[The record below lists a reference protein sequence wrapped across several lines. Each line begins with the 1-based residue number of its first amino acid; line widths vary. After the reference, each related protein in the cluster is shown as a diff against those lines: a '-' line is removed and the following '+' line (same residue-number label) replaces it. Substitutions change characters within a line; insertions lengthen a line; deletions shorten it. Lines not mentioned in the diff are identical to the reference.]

1 MVTRFRLAPM
11 SPLILILT
19 LLLLLLP
26 IVVFVVAFTRH
37 RLFALP
43 ALFLLFISAWTWLWF
58 RPTAFVVNPTDIEVI
73 LPLRRRRIRRNTI
86 TAVRR
91 VDRQELRQETGWALR
106 VRAGGL
112 WAASASSGLPA
123 AASSGCTSRASTT
136 SSGSNGDASNLGC
149 SRQNNRTSSST
160 RCPTHDGRG
169 IR

>member
-73 LPLRRRRIRRNTI
+73 WPLRRRRIRRNTI

-106 VRAGGL
+106 VGAGGL
-112 WAASASSGLPA
+112 WGGFGFLWTARRGLVRMYV
-123 AASSGCTSRASTT
+123 SRL
-136 SSGSNGDASNLGC
+136 DDLVWIE
-149 SRQNNRTSSST
+149 R
-160 RCPTHDGRG
+160 GREQPWLLTPEQPDVFVHALSHP
-169 IR
+169 